1 LGGLCIGLAG
11 GLLCYWFVGMV
22 KSRWNIDDSLDVFA
36 VHGIGGMLGTMLTA
50 VFAVTALG
58 GGGLAEGVSV
68 GQQLGIQATGVI
80 AVFAWSAVLTFAIV
94 KVVVA
99 VTGLRASDDE
109 ITEGLD
115 VTAHGETGYTL

>member
-1 LGGLCIGLAG
+1 MI
-11 GLLCYWFVGMV
+11 

-50 VFAVTALG
+50 VFAATALG

-68 GQQLGIQATGVI
+68 GQQLGIQATGVV